1 MPGEKS
7 NALSVSESFPQ
18 RMRESLP
25 IAPREP
31 FQMYLS
37 DAKQYQLLS
46 RDEERELVMQYKET
60 GDPEAANKLITSNL
74 RLVVKIALDFHQSW
88 SKNFMDLVQE
98 GNLGLLQAV
107 NRFDPDR
114 GTKFSYYAAF
124 WIKAYIMK
132 YLLDNWR
139 LVKIGTTQNQ
149 RKLFYGLQKEKQ
161 ELLRKGV
168 RPEPLLL
175 AEQLG
180 VKEAEVIEMSQRLQ
194 NPEISTDA
202 ASNDQ
207 TDHPFVLHLSDPG
220 RSVDEQLSHKQ
231 LKRTLSEKVEV
242 FRQTLSGREADIF
255 DSRIMTEEPVTLQ
268 KIGERYNISRER
280 VRQIQAGMIRNITT
294 WLNNEIPDFQL
305 EYADMAG

>member
-1 MPGEKS
+1 MPGKKS
-7 NALSVSESFPQ
+7 NALNVSEPFPQ
-18 RMRESLP
+18 RMREHLS
-25 IAPREP
+25 IARREP
-31 FQMYLS
+31 FQIYLS
-37 DAKQYQLLS
+37 DMKQFGLLS
-46 RDEERELVMQYKET
+46 RDEERALVMQFKET
-60 GDPEAANKLITSNL
+60 GDPESAHKLITSNL
-74 RLVVKIALDFHQSW
+74 RLVVKIALDFHPSW

-180 VKEAEVIEMSQRLQ
+180 VKEAEVIEMSQRMQ

-220 RSVDEQLSHKQ
+220 RSVDEQLSNKQ

-268 KIGERYNISRER
+268 KIGEKYNISRER
-280 VRQIQAGMIRNITT
+280 VRQIQAGMIKNIKT
-294 WLNNEIPDFQL
+294 WLTNEIPDFQL
-305 EYADMAG
+305 KYADMA

>member
-1 MPGEKS
+1 MPGKKS
-7 NALSVSESFPQ
+7 NVLSESEQHFPQ
-18 RMRESLP
+18 KRRERLSL
-25 IAPREP
+25 ASREP
-31 FQMYLS
+31 FQIYFS
-37 DAKQYQLLS
+37 EAKQYQLVS
-46 RDEERELVMQYKET
+46 RSEERALVMQYKET
-60 GDPEAANKLITSNL
+60 GDPEAAHKLITANL

-168 RPEPLLL
+168 RPEPFLL
-175 AEQLG
+175 AEHLG
-180 VKEAEVIEMSQRLQ
+180 VKEEEVIEMSQRLQ

-220 RSVDEQLSHKQ
+220 RSADEELSHKQ

-280 VRQIQAGMIRNITT
+280 VRQIQAGMIRSITT

-305 EYADMAG
+305 KYADMV